1 MTEFEIER
9 KALAYAL
16 ELKQAESKDM
26 EDKLNAPVVNTIP
39 GFRVLPGVVSKEWI
53 ERRNQLQD
61 RSTSYR

>member
-1 MTEFEIER
+1 
-9 KALAYAL
+9 
-16 ELKQAESKDM
+16 M

-61 RSTSYR
+61 KIDELQVKIYELDLKISNGK